1 MVATIAE
8 WQEGWFQLGNK
19 WLPRNQIL
27 LNSRF
32 YSRRPAPWFDFDKF
46 GTTKKNQQRNGSAAN
61 KGEKRPITP
70 EIEGGNRKQH
80 STQMVTE
87 QMSLR

>member
-46 GTTKKNQQRNGSAAN
+46 DTTKKNQQRKGSATN
-61 KGEKRPITP
+61 KKEKRPSTP
-70 EIEGGNRKQH
+70 ETWWK
-80 STQMVTE
+80 
-87 QMSLR
+87 